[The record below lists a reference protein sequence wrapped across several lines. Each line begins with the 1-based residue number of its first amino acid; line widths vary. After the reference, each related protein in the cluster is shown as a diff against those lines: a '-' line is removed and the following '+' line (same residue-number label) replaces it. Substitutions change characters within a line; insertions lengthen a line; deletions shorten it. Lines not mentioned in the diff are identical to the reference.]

1 MATAKPRPFQM
12 GLAAAASTNN
22 CVPIPDVSPH
32 PQDPKLWLSHLRHFG
47 IPHTH
52 FNSQEKKN

>member
-1 MATAKPRPFQM
+1 M